1 MKTKTKKKYCYLC
14 LFETQPALLFFQWLH
29 SDDKHWP
36 WMQWELK
43 EIEINVI
50 LNIVSVNF
58 VYLNSHLC
66 HFVF

>member
-1 MKTKTKKKYCYLC
+1 
-14 LFETQPALLFFQWLH
+14 
-29 SDDKHWP
+29 
-36 WMQWELK
+36 MQWELK